1 MATETNYN
9 PLRSVGGS
17 SVKAPSEYTYKLADV
32 SASDAGR
39 TEDYIMQ
46 KKRVGQQTALDLAWN
61 YLTDEEI
68 AAVLTAFD
76 PEYIN
81 ITYKD
86 AKANAYLTKEFYVTD
101 RTSPMYN
108 CTLGLWTNLSFSIVS
123 RKVE

>member
-1 MATETNYN
+1 MANTDNYN
-9 PLRSVGGS
+9 PLRSVGGTA
-17 SVKAPSEYTYKLADV
+17 VKSPSGYTYKLADI
-32 SASDAGR
+32 SAKDAGR
-39 TEDYIMQ
+39 TEDYVMQ
-46 KKRVGQQTALDLAWN
+46 KKKVGQQIALDLEWS

-108 CTLGLWTNLSFSIVS
+108 SYLGLWTNLAFSVVS
-123 RKVE
+123 RKVV